1 MSNRFVTAV
10 VSVRFIAW
18 IRLGHGRMYRE
29 LEQYINGALL
39 QISEIPEGRKRALDE
54 VAAFVSS
61 KIDSGEN
68 AELNFICTHNSRR
81 SQMAQLWAAASAA
94 RFGIEGV
101 RTYSGGTETT
111 AFDPRAVAALERAG
125 FAVQD
130 PGGVNPRYRVSYDP
144 DRPAIE
150 CFSKPYDDPANP
162 TGGFAAIVTCAE
174 ADQACPVVSGA
185 ALRAPIR
192 YEDPK
197 SADGTE
203 QEAAV
208 YDARC
213 RQIATEMLYL
223 FSRVT

>member
-1 MSNRFVTAV
+1 MSNRFVTDV
-10 VSVRFIAW
+10 GTVRFIAW
-18 IRLGHGRMYRE
+18 TRLRHWRMYLE
-29 LEQYINGALL
+29 LEQYIKGALL
-39 QISEIPEGRKRALDE
+39 QISEIPEGRKRALDQ

-61 KIDSGEN
+61 KLQSGED

-94 RFGIEGV
+94 QFGIERV

-111 AFDPRAVAALERAG
+111 AFNPRAVAALERAG
-125 FAVQD
+125 FIVQD
-130 PGGVNPRYRVSYDP
+130 PGGINPRYRVSYDP
-144 DRPAIE
+144 DRPPLE

-162 TGGFAAIVTCAE
+162 ATGFAAIVTCAE
-174 ADQACPVVSGA
+174 ADQACPVVMGA
-185 ALRAPIR
+185 ALRAPLR

-197 SADGTE
+197 AADGTA
-203 QEAAV
+203 QEAAA

-213 RQIATEMLYL
+213 LQIATEMLYL